1 MLIQINLLPGP
12 SRKKKT
18 GGGGGF
24 KLPDMKELVGKVKDP
39 ALAAGVVVWIAGGL
53 VLGFLWL
60 GANRT
65 LAGLQNEK
73 TQVEAE
79 ARRFQNLIRQKRRA
93 EALRDS
99 LVAEL
104 NAIRRIDADR
114 YIWPHIMDEVTK
126 ALPDYTWLVALNV
139 LGGGAAPRGR
149 AAADEDVDPEAP
161 TTVRFGLEGR
171 TSDLSAYTRFVRQL
185 SNSPW
190 LTNVQFGAA
199 QSVIE
204 EGREVKAFSI
214 TGTFRV
220 ADSAY
225 IRTVPLRASV
235 Q

>member
-12 SRKKKT
+12 SRKKMS

-24 KLPDMKELVGKVKDP
+24 KLPDVKALVAKIKDP
-39 ALAAGVVVWIAGGL
+39 ALVAGVGVWIATAF
-53 VLGFLWL
+53 VLGFLWI

-65 LAGLQNEK
+65 LAARVEEQQTLQSD
-73 TQVEAE
+73 
-79 ARRFQNLIRQKRRA
+79 ARRFRTLIAEKRRA

-104 NAIRRIDADR
+104 TAIRRIDADR
-114 YIWPHIMDEVTK
+114 FVWPHIMDEVTK
-126 ALPDYTWLVALNV
+126 ALPDYTWIVSLTV
-139 LGGGAAPRGR
+139 LSTGGG
-149 AAADEDVDPEAP
+149 EVDPENPEQPAAVQF
-161 TTVRFGLEGR
+161 TIDGR

-199 QSVIE
+199 QSVLE
-204 EGREVKAFSI
+204 DEREVKAFTI
-214 TGTFRV
+214 TAAFRQ

-225 IRTVPLRASV
+225 IRTVPLQASV
-235 Q
+235 RN

>member
-1 MLIQINLLPGP
+1 MLIQINLSGGP
-12 SRKKKT
+12 AKKKK

-24 KLPDMKELVGKVKDP
+24 QMPDVKALVGKIKDP
-39 ALAAGVVVWIAGGL
+39 ALVAGVVVWIASAAVIGL
-53 VLGFLWL
+53 LWI
-60 GANRT
+60 GANEK
-65 LAGLQNEK
+65 LAGLQENQLRLES
-73 TQVEAE
+73 E
-79 ARRFQNLIRQKRRA
+79 ARRFRNLIAQKRRA

-104 NAIRRIDADR
+104 AAIRRIDGSR
-114 YIWPHIMDEVTK
+114 FVWPHIMDEVTK
-126 ALPDYTWLVALNV
+126 ALPDYTWIVSLNV
-139 LGGGAAPRGR
+139 LSGGGGEMDP
-149 AAADEDVDPEAP
+149 DNPEADP
-161 TTVRFGLEGR
+161 PVRFTIDGR

-204 EGREVKAFSI
+204 EEREVKAFTI
-214 TGTFRV
+214 TATFRQ

-235 Q
+235 R

>member
-12 SRKKKT
+12 SRKKKSD
-18 GGGGGF
+18 GGF
-24 KLPDMKELVGKVKDP
+24 KLPDVKELLGKVKDP
-39 ALAAGVVVWIAGGL
+39 ALAAGVVVWIVAGL
-53 VLGFLWL
+53 VIGILWL

-65 LAGLQNEK
+65 LAALQEEQV
-73 TQVEAE
+73 TVEAE
-79 ARRFQNLIRQKRRA
+79 SRRFQNLIRQKRRA

-126 ALPDYTWLVALNV
+126 AVPDFTWLVSLNV
-139 LGGGAAPRGR
+139 LGSGAAGAR
-149 AAADEDVDPEAP
+149 APAAEETDPNVP
-161 TTVRFGLEGR
+161 TTVRFALEGR

-199 QSVIE
+199 QSVLE